1 VPARRSLR
9 DEDLDAVIGA
19 VLRATQAFV
28 GLALH
33 SLAVAG
39 TSITLAQY
47 RMLAVLADDDGQN
60 VRDLAAR
67 LGVDRSTA
75 TRMCNRLVHAGLIG
89 RATDP
94 SDRRAVVIS
103 LTGEGRKV
111 VAAVTRARRD
121 AVATLLR
128 SLTPARR
135 EQLVDLL
142 GEFAMLAEKEYVYV
156 AR

>member
-1 VPARRSLR
+1 VPTRRPLR

-28 GLALH
+28 GLALR

-39 TSITLAQY
+39 APITLAQY
-47 RMLAVLADDDGQN
+47 RMLAVLADDDRQN

-67 LGVDRSTA
+67 LRVDRSTA
-75 TRMCNRLVHAGLIG
+75 TRMCNRLVGAALIE
-89 RATDP
+89 RTVDQ
-94 SDRRAVVIS
+94 SDRRAVIIS
-103 LTGEGRKV
+103 LTGEGREV

-121 AVATLLR
+121 NVAALLR
-128 SLTPARR
+128 SLPPARR

-142 GEFAMLAEKEYVYV
+142 DEFATLAEKD
-156 AR
+156 ACM

>member
-1 VPARRSLR
+1 VPARRPLR

-28 GLALH
+28 GLALR

-39 TSITLAQY
+39 ASITLAQY
-47 RMLAVLADDDGQN
+47 RMLAVLADDDRQN

-67 LGVDRSTA
+67 LAVDRSTA
-75 TRMCNRLVHAGLIG
+75 TRMCNRLVGVGLIERTG
-89 RATDP
+89 DP

-103 LTGEGRKV
+103 LTGEGREV

-121 AVATLLR
+121 SVAALLR
-128 SLTPARR
+128 SLPPARR

-142 GEFAMLAEKEYVYV
+142 DEFAALAEK
-156 AR
+156 ATCM

>member
-1 VPARRSLR
+1 VASRRHLR

-28 GLALH
+28 GLALR
-33 SLAVAG
+33 SLAAAG
-39 TSITLAQY
+39 TPITLPQY
-47 RMLAVLADDDGQN
+47 RMLVTLDGKGDQN

-75 TRMCNRLVHAGLIG
+75 TRMCNRLVNAGLID
-89 RATDP
+89 RSSDP

-103 LTGEGRKV
+103 LTEPGRGV
-111 VAAVTRARRD
+111 VKRVTRARREN
-121 AVATLLR
+121 VARLLK
-128 SLTPARR
+128 SVPPPRR

-142 GEFAMLAEKEYVYV
+142 GEFAELAERDPV
-156 AR
+156 

>member
-1 VPARRSLR
+1 MPARRPLR

-28 GLALH
+28 GLALR

-39 TSITLAQY
+39 ASITLAQY
-47 RMLAVLADDDGQN
+47 RMLAVLADDDRQN

-67 LGVDRSTA
+67 LAVDRSTA
-75 TRMCNRLVHAGLIG
+75 TRMCNRLVSAGLIERTG
-89 RATDP
+89 DP

-103 LTGEGRKV
+103 LTGEGREV

-121 AVATLLR
+121 SVAALLR
-128 SLTPARR
+128 SLPPARR
-135 EQLVDLL
+135 DQLVDLL
-142 GEFAMLAEKEYVYV
+142 DEFAALAEK
-156 AR
+156 ATCM

>member
-1 VPARRSLR
+1 MPARRPLR

-28 GLALH
+28 GLALR

-39 TSITLAQY
+39 ASITLAQY
-47 RMLAVLADDDGQN
+47 RMLAVLADDDRQN

-67 LGVDRSTA
+67 LAVDRSTA
-75 TRMCNRLVHAGLIG
+75 TRMCNRLVGVGLIERTG
-89 RATDP
+89 DP

-103 LTGEGRKV
+103 LTGEGREV

-121 AVATLLR
+121 SVAALLR
-128 SLTPARR
+128 SLPPARR

-142 GEFAMLAEKEYVYV
+142 DEFAALAEK
-156 AR
+156 ATCM

>member
-1 VPARRSLR
+1 MPSPRSLR
-9 DEDLDAVIGA
+9 DEDLDAVIAA

-28 GLALH
+28 GLALR
-33 SLAVAG
+33 SLGAAG
-39 TSITLAQY
+39 SSITLAQY

-75 TRMCNRLVHAGLIG
+75 TRMCNRLVGAGLIQ
-89 RATDP
+89 RTDDP
-94 SDRRAVVIS
+94 DDRRAVVIS
-103 LTGEGRKV
+103 LTGEGGAV

-121 AVATLLR
+121 NVAALLR
-128 SLTPARR
+128 SLPAARR

-142 GEFAMLAEKEYVYV
+142 DEFAELAETD
-156 AR
+156 ACM